1 MNLLKELKGSMTI
14 GISGHTKPD
23 GDCVG
28 SVMGMYLYLKK
39 AMPSATVIPMIE
51 KPGEEFNCIA
61 NLEDIKTDFNPGIEV
76 FDTYI
81 GLDCSTEDRYG
92 DALSYF
98 QNAKKRIVIDHHISN
113 EGFGDASYIDG
124 QASSTCE
131 LVYDLLEDKYMD
143 IEIAKALYI
152 GIIHDTGVLQY
163 SCTSPKTLNIVA
175 KLIEYGFDFPKIIDE
190 TFYEKTKLQNEMLG
204 RALVESITFA
214 DGKCI
219 VSKIDRKIM
228 DFYGATPH
236 EFEGI
241 VNQLRYTKGVEVAIF
256 MYEIDNMEYK
266 VSLRSR
272 GLVDVAKIAKFYNGG
287 GHQRAAGFTIKG
299 TFHDCVNNISDSIM
313 IQMSK

>member
-92 DALSYF
+92 DALPYF

-124 QASSTCE
+124 HASSTCE
-131 LVYDLLEDKYMD
+131 LIYDLIKKKHMD
-143 IEIAKALYI
+143 IDIATALYI
-152 GIIHDTGVLQY
+152 GMVHDTGVFQY
-163 SCTSPKTLNIVA
+163 SCVSPKTLMIA
-175 KLIEYGFDFPKIIDE
+175 SDLISYGFDFSEIIDV
-190 TFYEKTKLQNEMLG
+190 TFYEKTKIQNAMLG
-204 RALVESITFA
+204 RSLVESIYFM
-214 DGKCI
+214 DGKC
-219 VSKIDRKIM
+219 VVAKVDQKM
-228 DFYGATPH
+228 MEFYGATPH
-236 EFEGI
+236 DFEGI
-241 VNQLRYTKGVEVAIF
+241 CNQMRYTKGVEVAIF
-256 MYEIDNMEYK
+256 MFELEPGTYK
-266 VSLRSR
+266 VSLRSK
-272 GLVDVAKIAKFYNGG
+272 GTVDVSKIAKFYNGG
-287 GHQRAAGFTIKG
+287 GHSRAAGFTMSG
-299 TFHDCVNNISDSIM
+299 TFHDVVNNLSDSIAM
-313 IQMSK
+313 QLNK